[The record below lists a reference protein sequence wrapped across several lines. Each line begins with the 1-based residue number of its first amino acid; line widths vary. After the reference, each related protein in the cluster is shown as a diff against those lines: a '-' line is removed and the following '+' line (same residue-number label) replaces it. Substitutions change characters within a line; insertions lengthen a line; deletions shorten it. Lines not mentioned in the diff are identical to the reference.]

1 MNSAQFIHDSINAAS
16 RSKTKESCCDGRER
30 RPRYTA
36 GHWGLI
42 FQVNTWVM
50 TDGSVERN
58 FLDDE
63 LLQLITIPCNLIQ

>member
-1 MNSAQFIHDSINAAS
+1 MSILHSSPVTVLLLEGDSRRRKVVMTGGLIAQL
-16 RSKTKESCCDGRER
+16 G
-30 RPRYTA
+30 
-36 GHWGLI
+36 GGVLI